1 MGSRLGD
8 KVSEGQSSQRLLGSS
23 VVGPNTASGAVV
35 GVVGD
40 KRSEVVGDSGIR
52 RRSRVPRLLNGNT
65 IADEKSVLILLRILV
80 LTKSWIQC
88 QRVASSARGIGCG
101 CFGHLLIGIVGQGPK
116 GVTLR

>member
-8 KVSEGQSSQRLLGSS
+8 KVGEGQSSQRLLGSS

-52 RRSRVPRLLNGNT
+52 RRSRVPRLNGNI

-80 LTKSWIQC
+80 LTNSWIQC